1 MKWTI
6 SFITKGNYFK
16 VVNEG
21 LYEAGDSIKLYA
33 SLFSNESWH
42 PGASILMDNRQVD
55 YRNVNYQVMSQ
66 SSNNLANSE
75 KQIANSKIGYVVESP
90 VGLGISRQFQML
102 MEGKSSIII
111 EIFTNEE
118 AAINWLT
125 REQKS
130 LSENTWANS

>member
-21 LYEAGDSIKLYA
+21 LYEAGDSIKLYEHI
-33 SLFSNESWH
+33 FSNESWH

-55 YRNVNYQVMSQ
+55 YRNANYQVMSQ
-66 SSNNLANSE
+66 SSRNLANNE
-75 KQIANSKIGYVVESP
+75 KQIANSKICYVVASP

-102 MEGKSSIII
+102 MEGQSSTVI

-118 AAINWLT
+118 AAIDWLT

-130 LSENTWANS
+130 LSENCRANP